1 MGEFV
6 GLVAVLCFFGIPLSA
21 IWGHNRRRMMELKL
35 RLTQGNDSEV
45 RASIEALRAEVRA
58 LRDTTMQYDISFD
71 TALHQMERR
80 VNGLERDTYHIPN
93 VPPAQN
99 VTLGGR

>member
-35 RLTQGNDSEV
+35 RMTQSDDASV
-45 RASIEALRAEVRA
+45 RAAIEALRAEVRT

-71 TALHQMERR
+71 TALQRVESRVDQMERR
-80 VNGLERDTYHIPN
+80 VNAAETGQVAELSR
-93 VPPAQN
+93 
-99 VTLGGR
+99 LR

>member
-21 IWGHNRRRMMELKL
+21 IWGHNRRKMMELKL
-35 RLTQGNDSEV
+35 RMTQGDDAAV
-45 RASIEALRAEVRA
+45 RASIEALRAEVKA

-71 TALHQMERR
+71 SALQRVESRVDRIERR
-80 VNGLERDTYHIPN
+80 AL
-93 VPPAQN
+93 PA
-99 VTLGGR
+99 TTDPIAELSRLR

>member
-6 GLVAVLCFFGIPLSA
+6 GLVATLCFFGIPLSA
-21 IWGHNRRRMMELKL
+21 IWGHNRRKMMELKL
-35 RLTQGNDSEV
+35 RMNQGDSAEV

-71 TALHQMERR
+71 TALQRVESRVDRIERR
-80 VNGLERDTYHIPN
+80 VLPVESEQIAELSR
-93 VPPAQN
+93 
-99 VTLGGR
+99 RR

>member
-21 IWGHNRRRMMELKL
+21 IWGHNRRKMMELKM
-35 RLTQGNDSEV
+35 RMSQGDDAAV
-45 RASIEALRAEVRA
+45 RASIEALRAEVKS

-71 TALHQMERR
+71 SALQRVESRVDRIERR
-80 VNGLERDTYHIPN
+80 VLPTES
-93 VPPAQN
+93 AQISE
-99 VTLGGR
+99 LSRSR

>member
-21 IWGHNRRRMMELKL
+21 IWGQNRRKMMELKL
-35 RLTQGNDSEV
+35 RLTQGDDAAV
-45 RASIEALRAEVRA
+45 RASVEALRAEVRA

-71 TALHQMERR
+71 SALQRVESRVDRIERR
-80 VNGLERDTYHIPN
+80 AIPTET
-93 VPPAQN
+93 AEIAE
-99 VTLGGR
+99 LSRLR

>member
-71 TALHQMERR
+71 SALQRVESRVDKIERR
-80 VNGLERDTYHIPN
+80 AIPTEAAE
-93 VPPAQN
+93 VAE
-99 VTLGGR
+99 LSRLR